1 MIRFKEILYIF
12 VMLFITTGA
21 FALQDFE
28 IIMDTTRMTA
38 SDVALRVSPIKMEK
52 EDQDVFL
59 IKKGMSKQ
67 IVKVKVPDD
76 KRYVG
81 LFLAKKREND
91 TGYADIR
98 QRFISAR
105 VSDRKIYIKVYGGE
119 TPQFG
124 KR

>member
-1 MIRFKEILYIF
+1 MIRFKEILYVF
-12 VMLFITTGA
+12 AMLFVATGA

-28 IIMDTTRMTA
+28 IIMDITSVTA

-67 IVKVKVPDD
+67 IVKVKVPDSE
-76 KRYVG
+76 RYVG
-81 LFLAKKREND
+81 LFLAKKREHD
-91 TGYADIR
+91 TGYANIR
-98 QRFISAR
+98 QRFISAK
-105 VSDRKIYIKVYGGE
+105 VSDRRIRIKVHGGE
-119 TPQFG
+119 LPQFG